1 MNTMFLNLIVLRTDK
16 MTELVAFYE
25 ALGLSFVQEQH
36 GTGLTHFSCEL
47 GATIFEIYPASE
59 KQTTSSTRIGF
70 AVRDLERSCQMAGRL
85 GRIVKPPTQGERG
98 YHAVVQDPGGHKV
111 ELLQVS

>member
-36 GTGLTHFSCEL
+36 GTGPTHFSCKL
-47 GATIFEIYPASE
+47 GAAIFEIYPASE

-70 AVRDLERSCQMAGRL
+70 AVRDLERCCQMAARL
-85 GRIVKPPTQGERG
+85 GRIVKPPTQGEQG